1 MIIGACVKKTDKE
14 GLTALSWACHQG
26 HRHAVMT
33 LLDKGS
39 NINAIDKNG
48 RTPLD
53 LAATCSDP
61 KIVQV
66 KLINSSFVSE
76 SLRGLFIT
84 FSIDIVRE
92 RCYLGTR

>member
-1 MIIGACVKKTDKE
+1 
-14 GLTALSWACHQG
+14 LTALSWACHQG

-39 NINAIDKNG
+39 SVNAIDKNG

-66 KLINSSFVSE
+66 KQISIIFQKKGIRVLAGYLINF
-76 SLRGLFIT
+76 LKF
-84 FSIDIVRE
+84 
-92 RCYLGTR
+92 

>member
-1 MIIGACVKKTDKE
+1 
-14 GLTALSWACHQG
+14 
-26 HRHAVMT
+26 MT

-39 NINAIDKNG
+39 SVNAIDKNG

-66 KLINSSFVSE
+66 KQTSTIF
-76 SLRGLFIT
+76 
-84 FSIDIVRE
+84 
-92 RCYLGTR
+92 

>member
-1 MIIGACVKKTDKE
+1 
-14 GLTALSWACHQG
+14 
-26 HRHAVMT
+26 MT

-39 NINAIDKNG
+39 SVNAIDKNG

-66 KLINSSFVSE
+66 KQISTIFKKR
-76 SLRGLFIT
+76 LRVLAGYFIYFLT
-84 FSIDIVRE
+84 LTDPLGE
-92 RCYLGTR
+92 RCNSRTR

>member
-1 MIIGACVKKTDKE
+1 MEFLAGADVKKTDKE
-14 GLTALSWACHQG
+14 GLTALSWACNQG
-26 HRHAVMT
+26 HRHAVVT

-39 NINAIDKNG
+39 SVNSADKNG

-66 KLINSSFVSE
+66 N
-76 SLRGLFIT
+76 
-84 FSIDIVRE
+84 
-92 RCYLGTR
+92 

>member
-1 MIIGACVKKTDKE
+1 LDFIFNQIINHTGADVKKTDKE

-39 NINAIDKNG
+39 SVNAIDKNG

-66 KLINSSFVSE
+66 KQI
-76 SLRGLFIT
+76 
-84 FSIDIVRE
+84 SIIF
-92 RCYLGTR
+92 

>member
-1 MIIGACVKKTDKE
+1 MEFKKNFYIYYKGADVKKTDKE

-39 NINAIDKNG
+39 SVNAIDKNG

-66 KLINSSFVSE
+66 KCIP
-76 SLRGLFIT
+76 I
-84 FSIDIVRE
+84 IQ
-92 RCYLGTR
+92 

>member
-1 MIIGACVKKTDKE
+1 MEFKKNFYIYYKGADVKKTDKE

-39 NINAIDKNG
+39 SVNAIDKNG

-61 KIVQV
+61 QIVQGEGSNKSTSTLV
-66 KLINSSFVSE
+66 RCHE
-76 SLRGLFIT
+76 S
-84 FSIDIVRE
+84 
-92 RCYLGTR
+92 